1 MEDQRRE
8 KDNPFQPISLDERL
22 SRPVPKTR
30 HTVHE
35 PMMMRPASCTA
46 ARRFISPPSWVLPP
60 RLNRR
65 LRRRSP
71 FLRSSRSVR

>member
-35 PMMMRPASCTA
+35 PMMMRPGQLYG
-46 ARRFISPPSWVLPP
+46 RFISPPSWVLLP
-60 RLNRR
+60 RPNRR